1 MLPAVEVRASRTNGQ
16 PHRPRS
22 PHVRQTAPG
31 HVTGWPSGYDRGN
44 VGGLSVCTIYCVRMN
59 WLSGQT
65 RDWWRALSV
74 TRKSKASGA
83 AGLQASQV
91 WLRADH
97 DLRQPVQSLAML
109 AHTLSADCTEQERI
123 ETAAKITLVTDS
135 LRDMLDTLSV
145 LARLASGQQ
154 APEARQ
160 GSAAALADRVVAE
173 LDPVASRLR
182 IAVGRTGVQGQILA
196 DLALLERCVRGLVL
210 FALKFGTGR
219 EIRIDCRQLK
229 AQVSIDVVY
238 EGPDPAAFIPR
249 QAFVDLSPMLVSP
262 PRVLQEIG
270 LAFIAALSVTLGVA
284 FSHGTARSGRRRLTL
299 RLARAA

>member
-1 MLPAVEVRASRTNGQ
+1 MR
-16 PHRPRS
+16 
-22 PHVRQTAPG
+22 
-31 HVTGWPSGYDRGN
+31 
-44 VGGLSVCTIYCVRMN
+44 
-59 WLSGQT
+59 
-65 RDWWRALSV
+65 
-74 TRKSKASGA
+74 
-83 AGLQASQV
+83 
-91 WLRADH
+91 LRFKT
-97 DLRQPVQSLAML
+97 V
-109 AHTLSADCTEQERI
+109 LSAFGVG
-123 ETAAKITLVTDS
+123 L
-135 LRDMLDTLSV
+135 
-145 LARLASGQQ
+145 GW
-154 APEARQ
+154 
-160 GSAAALADRVVAE
+160 SAAAGVAF
-173 LDPVASRLR
+173 L
-182 IAVGRTGVQGQILA
+182 G
-196 DLALLERCVRGLVL
+196 GLVL